1 MTTLTNSASDP
12 SLPTGIA
19 SATDA
24 SPDGGANRPPGLIS
38 TLRARCSSLF
48 RRAAL
53 QRMVPLLAVLLL
65 AGCAAPPLTS
75 LTPDDLRPYESVGLR
90 EGDIIKI
97 TFPGAP
103 SLNTAQQVRRDG
115 KISLDQGNELT
126 AAGRT
131 PAELEA
137 DILKLYADRLASKE
151 VLVSVDSSAY
161 PVYLSGAVLRPG
173 KIMVTHAIT
182 VVEAIMEAGGFD
194 ESRAKS
200 TAVVVTRETDGKVKN
215 YRLDVRAMMEGRSQ
229 IRFYM
234 HPMDAIYVPSKVQIW

>member
-1 MTTLTNSASDP
+1 MAIL
-12 SLPTGIA
+12 LWTGC
-19 SATDA
+19 A
-24 SPDGGANRPPGLIS
+24 SPQYTA
-38 TLRARCSSLF
+38 
-48 RRAAL
+48 
-53 QRMVPLLAVLLL
+53 
-65 AGCAAPPLTS
+65 
-75 LTPDDLRPYESVGLR
+75 LTPEDLRPYESVGLR

-126 AAGRT
+126 AAGKT

-151 VLVSVDSSAY
+151 VTVTVDSSAY

-182 VVEAIMEAGGFD
+182 VLEAIMEAGGFD

-200 TAVVVTRETDGKVKN
+200 TAVVVTRETNGKVKN

-234 HPMDAIYVPSKVQIW
+234 HPMDAIYVPTKVQVW

>member
-1 MTTLTNSASDP
+1 MTTLANCAFE
-12 SLPTGIA
+12 SLPPARIA
-19 SATDA
+19 SATPL
-24 SPDGGANRPPGLIS
+24 SSGAGVNRFGGLIS
-38 TLRARCSSLF
+38 TLRACLSSLF
-48 RRAAL
+48 RRAAV
-53 QRMVPLLAVLLL
+53 RRIVPPLAVLLL
-65 AGCAAPPLTS
+65 VGCAAPPLTS
-75 LTPDDLRPYESVGLR
+75 LAPGDLRPYEGVGLR
-90 EGDIIKI
+90 EGDVVKI
-97 TFPGAP
+97 AFPGAP

-126 AAGRT
+126 AAGKT

-151 VLVSVDSSAY
+151 VSVTVDSSAY

-200 TAVVVTRETDGKVKN
+200 TAVVVTREEDGKVKN
-215 YRLDVRAMMEGRSQ
+215 YRLDVRAMLEGRSQ
-229 IRFYM
+229 VRFYM
-234 HPMDAIYVPSKVQIW
+234 HPMDAIYVPTKVQIW